1 MQIELLTLFIIG
13 FLGGFGHCIGM
24 CGGIVLTYT
33 MKIEENDPL
42 ANPTWWQTVKPHLI
56 YNLGRLTTYTVLGQ
70 IFGII
75 GSTIGL
81 ILAIRDFQGL
91 LQIFAGLIM
100 IVLGIELAGW
110 MPNLSSDSF
119 PGVSIFKKLT
129 VSLFNHVNRKNIF
142 MLGLV
147 LGLLPC
153 GLVYAAGAKAAATQ
167 SMIGGMLT
175 MLFFGLGTL
184 PAMVISGL
192 TAHLVSNRLRRRLYK
207 IAALLVMVMGV
218 LAILRGFDGLG
229 WLPINWL
236 F

>member
-218 LAILRGFDGLG
+218 LAILRGLDGLG